1 MESTNASRQTQV
13 QTQIEYKNEATST
26 GAVLCGLCG
35 IVAGLILAAT
45 GIAVSVKFSAEMTSC
60 MVTNVTYPTELPST
74 PEEINDNFVQCDCGK
89 FCTSDL
95 GYCVK
100 IYVSTPGSN
109 ATFLLGNEVETSSVD
124 IQCTFYETKCP
135 LGEHM
140 SDRLLAL
147 DEAEEIASPYLNYLN
162 SSTPFDCYK
171 SGGELFLS
179 NNVQDAINILIG
191 LGCFT
196 GFCLILTVLFARYD
210 RR

>member
-1 MESTNASRQTQV
+1 MESTNAQTQ
-13 QTQIEYKNEATST
+13 TQYRNESSST

-35 IVAGLILAAT
+35 IVSGVILMAT
-45 GIAVSVKFSAEMTSC
+45 GIVVSVKFSAETTSC

-74 PEEINDNFVQCDCGK
+74 TEEINDNFVQCDCGK
-89 FCTSDL
+89 YCMSDL

-100 IYVSTPGSN
+100 IYASIPGTN

-124 IQCTFYETKCP
+124 IQCTFYEENCP
-135 LGEHM
+135 LGEQM

-171 SGGELFLS
+171 SGDNLFLN

-196 GFCLILTVLFARYD
+196 GFCFILTILFARYD